1 MIRQLSPY
9 EKTHLQRFNKNNI
22 DIANY
27 DEMPVEYITG
37 KVEFYKNIFK
47 VNQDVLIPRIE
58 EFVNL
63 DLKEIKKTG
72 RDEFVIVDI
81 GCGSGV
87 IGISLWLELHKLRI
101 NVKMYLSDISDQALV
116 VTQKNA
122 DSVINQSKQIHI
134 LNSDLLKNYPK
145 EIKFDL
151 IVANLPY
158 IPTERIQVLDESVR
172 KYEPHLALDGGGDGL
187 KYIRELVK
195 QAEDK
200 LNPGGII
207 LLELDYTYD
216 EKFLKKNLKLD
227 KLKIEVKRDQFGKIR
242 FGVIKRD

>member
-1 MIRQLSPY
+1 MFP
-9 EKTHLQRFNKNNI
+9 T
-22 DIANY
+22 
-27 DEMPVEYITG
+27 V
-37 KVEFYKNIFK
+37 
-47 VNQDVLIPRIE
+47 IPLEILPDFLKLE

-216 EKFLKKNLKLD
+216 EKFLKNIIYYLVLIFNVLS
-227 KLKIEVKRDQFGKIR
+227 LKI
-242 FGVIKRD
+242 